1 MKKPETTNILC
12 RRIQKDILVC
22 LVLLLMTLAVYWQ
35 VQNHDFTSFD
45 DNYYVTENDH
55 VRSGLSAEN
64 FRWAFSFEGK
74 EKTYWHPLAWLSH
87 MVDVELFGMNPGMHL
102 AVNTLLHSGNTV
114 LLFFF
119 LRLATGA
126 FWRSAVVAIL
136 FALHPLNVES
146 VAWVAAR
153 KNVLSTFFWILV
165 LIAYLQYVRNS
176 DFRHY
181 AILLLVF
188 LCSLMV
194 KPMLVTLPFVLLLLD
209 YWPLRRMTERG
220 SDGADGNVFRKQIKA
235 DRTGKTIHCVLEKV
249 PLLML
254 SGLLIFVAVFSFK
267 DGTISVAKVP
277 LPIRF
282 ENAVVSYIR
291 YIGKIFWPQD
301 LAVFYPFPESI
312 PTWQTLGAGCLLAIL
327 TWVFSRSVRSA
338 PYLIVG
344 WLWFL
349 GTLVP
354 VIGLVQAG
362 LWPAM
367 ADRFTYIPQI
377 GIYII
382 VAWGIHDLARN
393 RIKPVYIAA
402 SVAVAASL
410 LFVMTLKQV
419 TYWQNSKTLF
429 ERAASVTAHNAVA
442 HYNLGCVLDRE
453 KRQQAAMA
461 QYEKALSINPYY
473 ARAHNNL
480 GNSLLDLGL
489 TQRALVH
496 LQNAVRLDPLNAEA
510 HNNIGVALTKIGDTK
525 GAERQF
531 KESLKINPEYAE
543 AHNNLGA
550 VLRWQGK
557 NNEAVRHYMLALQ
570 YMPDYIE
577 ARNNLGKALLGA
589 GKKEM
594 AKNQFKRVLALSPE
608 DNVARRELEKLSQEA
623 ACSVQM
629 K

>member
-1 MKKPETTNILC
+1 MKKNESRHRPKCLK
-12 RRIQKDILVC
+12 RADVLVC
-22 LVLLLMTLAVYWQ
+22 ILLLLLTIGVYWQ

-87 MVDVELFGMNPGMHL
+87 MVDVELFGLNPGMHL
-102 AVNTLLHSGNTV
+102 VVNTLLHAANAV

-146 VAWVAAR
+146 VAWIAAR
-153 KNVLSTFFWILV
+153 KNVLSTFFWMLV

-181 AILLLVF
+181 AILLFVF

-194 KPMLVTLPFVLLLLD
+194 KPMLVTLPCVLLLLD

-220 SDGADGNVFRKQIKA
+220 GDGAGGNISRQEIK
-235 DRTGKTIHCVLEKV
+235 DDCTGKIIHLVLEKI

-254 SGLLIFVAVFSFK
+254 SGLLIFMTVFSFK
-267 DGTISVAKVP
+267 DGTLSVAKVP

-312 PTWQTLGAGCLLAIL
+312 PLWQTLGAGCLLAAL
-327 TWVFSRSVRSA
+327 TWVFFRSVCSA
-338 PYLIVG
+338 PYLTVG

-367 ADRFTYIPQI
+367 ADRFAYIPQI
-377 GIYII
+377 GIYIA
-382 VAWGIHDLARN
+382 VAWGIRDFARN

-402 SVAVAASL
+402 SVAVAAGL

-419 TYWQNSKTLF
+419 NHWQNSKTLF
-429 ERAASVTAHNAVA
+429 ERAVSVTAHNAVA
-442 HYNLGCVLDRE
+442 RYNLGCVLDRE
-453 KRQQAAMA
+453 KQQQAAME
-461 QYEKALSINPYY
+461 QYEKALSINPYH

-480 GNSLLDLGL
+480 GNSLLGLGL
-489 TQRALVH
+489 TQIALVH
-496 LQNAVRLDPLNAEA
+496 LHNAVILDPLNAEA
-510 HNNIGVALTKIGDTK
+510 HNNLGVALTKMGDTK
-525 GAERQF
+525 EAERQF
-531 KESLKINPEYAE
+531 IGALKITPEYAE

-550 VLRWQGK
+550 VLQWQGK
-557 NNEAVRHYMLALQ
+557 NNEAVRHYLMALK

-577 ARNNLGKALLGA
+577 ARNNLGKALIAA
-589 GKKEM
+589 GKTDM

-608 DNVARRELEKLSQEA
+608 DNVARRELEKLSQGG
-623 ACSVQM
+623 SR
-629 K
+629 

>member
-1 MKKPETTNILC
+1 MKKPESTNILYSHI
-12 RRIQKDILVC
+12 RNDILVC
-22 LVLLLMTLAVYWQ
+22 LFLILVTSAVYWQ

-45 DNYYVTENDH
+45 DNYYVTDNDH

-64 FRWAFSFEGK
+64 FRWAFSFEDK

-87 MVDVELFGMNPGMHL
+87 MVDVELFGLNPGMHL
-102 AVNTLLHSGNTV
+102 VSNTLLHAGNAV

-146 VAWVAAR
+146 VAWIAAR
-153 KNVLSTFFWILV
+153 KNVLSTFFWMLV

-194 KPMLVTLPFVLLLLD
+194 KPMLVTLPCVLLLLD
-209 YWPLRRMTERG
+209 YWPLRRMPERRD
-220 SDGADGNVFRKQIKA
+220 DGAGGKGSRQVIKD
-235 DRTGKTIHCVLEKV
+235 DRTGKIIHYVLEKI

-267 DGTISVAKVP
+267 DGTISVVKVP

-301 LAVFYPFPESI
+301 LAVFYPFPVSI
-312 PTWQTLGAGCLLAIL
+312 PLWQTLGAGCLLTAL
-327 TWVFSRSVRSA
+327 TWVFFRSVRSA
-338 PYLIVG
+338 PYLTVG

-367 ADRFTYIPQI
+367 ADRFAYIPQI
-377 GIYII
+377 GIYIV

-410 LFVMTLKQV
+410 LFMITLKQV

-429 ERAASVTAHNAVA
+429 ERAVSVTAQNAVA

-453 KRQQAAMA
+453 KQHHAAME
-461 QYEKALSINPYY
+461 QYGKALSINPYY
-473 ARAHNNL
+473 ARAHNNM
-480 GNSLLDLGL
+480 GNSLLGLGL
-489 TQRALVH
+489 TQKALVY
-496 LQNAVRLDPLNAEA
+496 LQSAVRLDPFNPEA
-510 HNNIGVALTKIGDTK
+510 HNNIGVALTKMGEIK
-525 GAERQF
+525 AAERQF
-531 KESLKINPEYAE
+531 KEALKINPEYAE

-557 NNEAVRHYMLALQ
+557 NNEAVRHYMMALQ

-577 ARNNLGKALLGA
+577 ARNNLGKALFRI
-589 GKKEM
+589 GKTDM

-608 DNVARRELEKLSQEA
+608 DNVARRELEKLSQKG
-623 ACSVQM
+623 SR
-629 K
+629 

>member
-1 MKKPETTNILC
+1 MKKLESTNI
-12 RRIQKDILVC
+12 RYRHIKKDILVC
-22 LVLLLMTLAVYWQ
+22 LVLVLMTLAAYWQ

-64 FRWAFSFEGK
+64 FRWAFSFEDK

-87 MVDVELFGMNPGMHL
+87 MVDVELFGLNPGMHL
-102 AVNTLLHSGNTV
+102 VANTLLHAGNAV
-114 LLFFF
+114 LLFCF

-126 FWRSAVVAIL
+126 FWCSAVVAIL
-136 FALHPLNVES
+136 FALHPINVES
-146 VAWVAAR
+146 VAWIAAR
-153 KNVLSTFFWILV
+153 KNVLSTFFWMIV
-165 LIAYLQYVRNS
+165 LIAYLQYVRRC

-181 AILLLVF
+181 SCLFFVF

-194 KPMLVTLPFVLLLLD
+194 KPMLVTLPCVLLLLD
-209 YWPLRRMTERG
+209 YWPLRRITERG
-220 SDGADGNVFRKQIKA
+220 SDGAEGNVFRKHIKA
-235 DRTGKTIHCVLEKV
+235 DRTRKTIHCVLEKV

-267 DGTISVAKVP
+267 DGTISVSKVP

-282 ENAVVSYIR
+282 ENAVVSYIS
-291 YIGKIFWPQD
+291 YIGKILWPQG

-312 PTWQTLGAGCLLAIL
+312 PTWQTLGAGCLLATL
-327 TWVFSRSVRSA
+327 TWVFFRMVRSA

-362 LWPAM
+362 LWPAI
-367 ADRFTYIPQI
+367 ADRFAYIPQI

-393 RIKPVYIAA
+393 RIKPVYITA
-402 SVAVAASL
+402 SVAVTVSL

-429 ERAASVTAHNAVA
+429 ERAVSVTVPNAVA
-442 HYNLGCVLDRE
+442 RYNLGCVLDRE
-453 KRQQAAMA
+453 KRQQAAME

-480 GNSLLDLGL
+480 GNSLLGMGQ

-496 LQNAVRLDPLNAEA
+496 LQNAVHLDPFNTEA
-510 HNNIGVALTKIGDTK
+510 HNNIGVALTKMGEIK
-525 GAERQF
+525 EAERQF
-531 KESLKINPEYAE
+531 KEALKINPEYAE

-557 NNEAVRHYMLALQ
+557 NNEAVRHYIMALQ
-570 YMPDYIE
+570 YKPDYIE

-594 AKNQFKRVLALSPE
+594 AKNQFKKVLALSPE
-608 DNVARRELEKLSQEA
+608 DNVARRELEQLSQGG
-623 ACSVQM
+623 SR
-629 K
+629 

>member
-1 MKKPETTNILC
+1 MKKLESTNI
-12 RRIQKDILVC
+12 RYRHIKKDILVC
-22 LVLLLMTLAVYWQ
+22 LVLVLMTLAAYWQ

-55 VRSGLSAEN
+55 VRSGLSTEN
-64 FRWAFSFEGK
+64 LRWAFSFEDK
-74 EKTYWHPLAWLSH
+74 EKTYWHPLTWLSH
-87 MVDVELFGMNPGMHL
+87 MVDVELFGLNPGMHL
-102 AVNTLLHSGNTV
+102 VANTLLHAGNAV

-146 VAWVAAR
+146 VAWIAAR
-153 KNVLSTFFWILV
+153 KNVLSTFFWMLV
-165 LIAYLQYVRNS
+165 LIAYLLYVRNS

-181 AILLLVF
+181 AILVLVF

-194 KPMLVTLPFVLLLLD
+194 KPMLVTLPCVLLLLD
-209 YWPLRRMTERG
+209 YWPLRRMPEWLDDGDGGKG
-220 SDGADGNVFRKQIKA
+220 SRQLIKD
-235 DRTGKTIHCVLEKV
+235 DRTGKIIHHVLEKI
-249 PLLML
+249 PLLTL

-291 YIGKIFWPQD
+291 YVGKIFWPQD

-312 PTWQTLGAGCLLAIL
+312 PLWQTLGAVFLLATL
-327 TWVFSRSVRSA
+327 SLVFFRSVRSA
-338 PYLIVG
+338 PYLTVG

-367 ADRFTYIPQI
+367 ADRFAYIPQI
-377 GIYII
+377 GIYVA
-382 VAWGIHDLARN
+382 VAWGIHDLTRD

-410 LFVMTLKQV
+410 LFVMTFKQV

-429 ERAASVTAHNAVA
+429 ERAVSVTAHNAVA
-442 HYNLGCVLDRE
+442 HYNLGCALDRE
-453 KRQQAAMA
+453 KQQQAAME

-480 GNSLLDLGL
+480 GNSLLGLGL
-489 TQRALVH
+489 THKALVH
-496 LQNAVRLDPLNAEA
+496 LQRAVRLDPLNPEA
-510 HNNIGVALTKIGDTK
+510 RNNIGVVLTNK
-525 GAERQF
+525 GEIKEAERQY
-531 KESLKINPEYAE
+531 KEALKINPEYAE
-543 AHNNLGA
+543 AHNNLGV

-557 NNEAVRHYMLALQ
+557 NNEAVRHYIMALK

-577 ARNNLGKALLGA
+577 ARNNLGKALIKA
-589 GKKEM
+589 GKTDM
-594 AKNQFKRVLALSPE
+594 AKNQFKKVLALSPE
-608 DNVARRELEKLSQEA
+608 DNVARRELEKLTQRGSR
-623 ACSVQM
+623 
-629 K
+629 

>member
-1 MKKPETTNILC
+1 MKQNESRHQPHYLT
-12 RRIQKDILVC
+12 RADVLVC
-22 LVLLLMTLAVYWQ
+22 VMLLLLILGAYWQ
-35 VQNHDFTSFD
+35 VKTHDFTSFD

-64 FRWAFSFEGK
+64 FRWAFSFENK

-87 MVDVELFGMNPGMHL
+87 MVDVELFGLNPGMHL
-102 AVNTLLHSGNTV
+102 VVNTLLHAGNAV
-114 LLFFF
+114 LLFVF

-146 VAWVAAR
+146 VAWIAAR
-153 KNVLSTFFWILV
+153 KNVLSTFFWMLV

-181 AILLLVF
+181 AILLFVF
-188 LCSLMV
+188 LCSLTV
-194 KPMLVTLPFVLLLLD
+194 KPMLVTLPCVLLLLD

-220 SDGADGNVFRKQIKA
+220 DNWVGGNVLRKDIKA
-235 DRTGKTIHCVLEKV
+235 NRTGKKIHYVLEKI

-282 ENAVVSYIR
+282 ENAIVSYIR

-301 LAVFYPFPESI
+301 LAFFYPFPESI
-312 PTWQTLGAGCLLAIL
+312 PLWQTLGAGCLLAAL
-327 TWVFSRSVRSA
+327 TWVFLRLVRSA
-338 PYLIVG
+338 PYLTVG

-362 LWPAM
+362 LWPSM
-367 ADRFTYIPQI
+367 ADRFAYIPQI
-377 GIYII
+377 GIYIA

-402 SVAVAASL
+402 SVAVAAGL
-410 LFVMTLKQV
+410 LFVMTQKQV

-429 ERAASVTAHNAVA
+429 ERAVSVTSHNAVA

-453 KRQQAAMA
+453 KQQQEAME
-461 QYEKALSINPYY
+461 QYEKALSIKPYY

-480 GNSLLDLGL
+480 GNSLLGLGL
-489 TQRALVH
+489 TQSALAH
-496 LQNAVRLDPLNAEA
+496 LQNAVRIDPLIPEA
-510 HNNIGVALTKIGDTK
+510 HNNIGVALTKMGEIK
-525 GAERQF
+525 AAERQF
-531 KESLKINPEYAE
+531 KEALKINPEYAE

-557 NNEAVRHYMLALQ
+557 NHEAVRHYMTALK

-577 ARNNLGKALLGA
+577 ARNNLGKALAMA
-589 GKKEM
+589 GKTDL
-594 AKNQFKRVLALSPE
+594 ARNQFKRVLALSPE
-608 DNVARRELEKLSQEA
+608 DDVARRELEKLSQRG
-623 ACSVQM
+623 SR
-629 K
+629 